1 MHHHTSPL
9 LYLKD
14 VRYKDMVG
22 LLDFMYYGEV
32 NVAQADI
39 NTFLAAAEELQIKG
53 LTQKDKRQ
61 KIPGE
66 KSERFGSSGRNQNES
81 ERETLLIKS
90 EPSLTSYN
98 EQTPD
103 ELRGGL
109 EESTDAQIG
118 NIDSY
123 NTSELINDEY
133 QDEQDFTWRVDV
145 SPLWTEAAEQR
156 SEVPCPICGK
166 TFKTRGSLA
175 SHKYAYHRDVSNTV
189 HNPPPPPNPIQLL
202 DFQMDTNFE
211 SKDRDIECPI
221 CHKFFSTKGSLATHK
236 YNYHRNAS
244 TLQ

>member
-1 MHHHTSPL
+1 M
-9 LYLKD
+9 
-14 VRYKDMVG
+14 RM
-22 LLDFMYYGEV
+22 
-32 NVAQADI
+32 DI
-39 NTFLAAAEELQIKG
+39 FCL
-53 LTQKDKRQ
+53 
-61 KIPGE
+61 
-66 KSERFGSSGRNQNES
+66 
-81 ERETLLIKS
+81 
-90 EPSLTSYN
+90 
-98 EQTPD
+98 
-103 ELRGGL
+103 
-109 EESTDAQIG
+109 
-118 NIDSY
+118 
-123 NTSELINDEY
+123 
-133 QDEQDFTWRVDV
+133 DFTWRVDV

-244 TLQ
+244 TLQWRSLVLGLASCLLYWNKVRINNFELKYKNLLIGNYRLSQKEVLNRKILILGSENSLKFLEQLFETNKVPNPLVANRLF